1 MRYDQSANVPS
12 IALESPSQSTSGL
25 LSLYPPPVINPNATA
40 TYSPDGSSY
49 YSPSHIFPNLTRLGS
64 NSTSS
69 TTGMRSTALPHPGA
83 QISAREQYSTS
94 TPLFRRASERHPRS
108 PSFPSSLRR
117 HPLSPTTTSPHSNFT
132 DTSKMDPNQYLRPP
146 GSVPPLGPITTLG
159 SLVYLDGSPGGVPI
173 KMDIQ
178 GTIDKGFFQ
187 AEGEWTCYRRNYFSC
202 VCSYSLTPYYPNQ
215 PMPMQY
221 TQNGAQQSY
230 TVVGFAMCI
239 SAVVAD
245 SDQTIDLVKHTPKRD
260 KGPTTKPKKVRLL
273 PKTPQTTTHHSLGL
287 YGHDPS
293 GLGGPSRMTYAV
305 DPYPGTALPGD
316 AYQTEH
322 TFERIQFK
330 QATANNGKRR
340 AAQQYYHLLV
350 ELWADVGNQAPDGFI
365 RIGHRKS
372 AKMIVRG
379 RSPGH
384 YQNERRGSTSSGPGG
399 SAGSM
404 GGYGGSQMMSSDFA
418 SGNTMLSGGYGGA
431 AFDSRGGIHYGGT
444 RHHHDLPLELSIPP
458 DEAKSIDTTKGYQY
472 FPGSM
477 YESSHQDGRGG
488 VDMFTNGHRSGQ
500 EGVPS
505 HMATGVDTGQDRTKK
520 DAENG
525 LLPSLFHPGPLVSG
539 QRCGPFVSKPTS
551 GGYYPTMPSQSG
563 IDIPNII

>member
-1 MRYDQSANVPS
+1 
-12 IALESPSQSTSGL
+12 
-25 LSLYPPPVINPNATA
+25 
-40 TYSPDGSSY
+40 
-49 YSPSHIFPNLTRLGS
+49 
-64 NSTSS
+64 
-69 TTGMRSTALPHPGA
+69 
-83 QISAREQYSTS
+83 
-94 TPLFRRASERHPRS
+94 
-108 PSFPSSLRR
+108 
-117 HPLSPTTTSPHSNFT
+117 
-132 DTSKMDPNQYLRPP
+132 MDPNQYSPRPP
-146 GSVPPLGPITTLG
+146 GSVPPLGPVTTQG
-159 SLVYLDGSPGGVPI
+159 SLVYVDGSPGGVPI
-173 KMDIQ
+173 KVDIQ
-178 GTIDKGFFQ
+178 GNIDKGFFQ

-221 TQNGAQQSY
+221 TQNGSQRSY

-245 SDQTIDLVKHTPKRD
+245 SDQTIDLVQHTPKRD
-260 KGPTTKPKKVRLL
+260 KGPTAKPEKVRLL
-273 PKTPQTTTHHSLGL
+273 PKTSQTTHHPLGL

-293 GLGGPSRMTYAV
+293 GLGGAPRMTYAA

-330 QATANNGKRR
+330 QATANNGRRR

-350 ELWADVGNQAPDGFI
+350 ELWADVGNQSPDSFI

-404 GGYGGSQMMSSDFA
+404 GGYGGNQMMGPDFLPGGA
-418 SGNTMLSGGYGGA
+418 ILGGGYGAG
-431 AFDSRGGIHYGGT
+431 FDSRGGTHYGGT
-444 RHHHDLPLELSIPP
+444 RHHHDLPLELPIPP
-458 DEAKSIDTTKGYQY
+458 DEAKTIDTAKGYQY
-472 FPGSM
+472 YPGSM
-477 YESSHQDGRGG
+477 YEGSHQEGRGS

-500 EGVPS
+500 DDVAS
-505 HMATGVDTGQDRTKK
+505 HHMGTGADTTQDRIKG
-520 DAENG
+520 DPENNT
-525 LLPSLFHPGPLVSG
+525 LPSMFHQGPLLSS
-539 QRCGPFVSKPTS
+539 QRCGPFVSKATS
-551 GGYYPTMPSQSG
+551 AGYYPTMTPQSG